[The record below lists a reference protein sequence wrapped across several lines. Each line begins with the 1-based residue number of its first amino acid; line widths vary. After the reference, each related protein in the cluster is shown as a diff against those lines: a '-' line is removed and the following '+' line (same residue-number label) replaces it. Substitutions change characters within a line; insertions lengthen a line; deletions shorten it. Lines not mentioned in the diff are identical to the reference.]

1 MNELQ
6 EDLIKAELIL
16 SNALKAFNM
25 TATIIPSDKLTY
37 AIEDLESSLTSL
49 SRVVKF
55 VEG

>member
-16 SNALKAFNM
+16 SNAFKAFNM

-55 VEG
+55 LEG